1 LIPYIVQLNKRALR
15 MSKYF
20 FLLFVVASL
29 TQGIGQDF
37 RKQFRQAKDLY
48 EGRQYSAA
56 MAAFKPLT
64 VYDQANPFPEYASFY
79 YALSAQQLG
88 YGSVAKDMFLQI
100 KKLYPSWDQQ
110 QEVNYWLCKLYF
122 DQGDIFQALKV
133 ASTISDPTLQTS
145 LTELKQYYL
154 DKVTDSETL
163 KMVLEDYPEEREA
176 GRALLKVLGKQPFH
190 LQETSMM
197 ELLITKF
204 NLPREKL
211 ITVETPKP
219 VFKDSYRV
227 ALIMPFLA
235 ATLDPSPAVKR
246 NQFVLDIYDGVK
258 LATDSLRE
266 QGINLEVLAYDNERS
281 PELTKKILAQEE
293 LKTADVI
300 IGPLFPEEAKP
311 VLEFSQTN
319 QIISLINPASN
330 TIEFAPHAFSF
341 LVQPS
346 HETLGIR
353 SAEWV
358 AQHVHRKNCL
368 VYYGETVKDS
378 VIAFAFIK
386 KALELGVKVVSAQE
400 VRKETSA
407 GILTNLVSATD
418 YDEWKNPLQFKLKKD
433 SLGSIFVASDNELI
447 YSKVVNGVETRG
459 DSITV
464 IGQES
469 WLTDTSIDFSKFE
482 RTRVNLAAP
491 NYRAISSPA
500 YTEFRKKFIQ
510 KHGILPG
517 EYATMGYE
525 VTMMLGQF
533 FTKYGSRFLE
543 LMPPGEVQPGHL
555 GTGYLPLP
563 TRDNGRIPFITF
575 RNGSIVTTDL
585 ELPK

>member
-1 LIPYIVQLNKRALR
+1 MRKH
-15 MSKYF
+15 F
-20 FLLFVVASL
+20 FLILFVVSL
-29 TQGIGQDF
+29 LSAHAQDF

-48 EGRQYSAA
+48 EGKQYSAA

-100 KKLYPSWDQQ
+100 KKLYPSWDQM
-110 QEVNYWLCKLYF
+110 QEVDYWLTKLYF

-133 ASTISDPTLQTS
+133 ASTLTDPSFQTS
-145 LTELKQYYL
+145 LTELKRYYL
-154 DKVTDSETL
+154 DKVNDSETL

-176 GRALLKVLGKQPFH
+176 GRALLKILGKQPAH

-211 ITVETPKP
+211 ITVEAPKP

-235 ATLDPSPAVKR
+235 ATLDPSPVVKR

-258 LATDSLRE
+258 MAADSLRK

-293 LKTADVI
+293 LKSADVI
-300 IGPLFPEEAKP
+300 VGPLFPEEARP
-311 VLEFSQTN
+311 VLEFALAN
-319 QIISLINPASN
+319 QVTTLVNPASN
-330 TIEFAPHAFSF
+330 TIEFAPNQYSF
-341 LVQPS
+341 LFQPS

-358 AQHVHRKNCL
+358 AQNVRRKNCL

-378 VIAFAFIK
+378 VMAFSFIK
-386 KALELGVKVVSAQE
+386 KALELGIKVVYAEE
-400 VRKETSA
+400 VRKENSA
-407 GILTNLVSATD
+407 GILTNLVSATE

-433 SLGSIFVASDNELI
+433 SLGSIYVATDNELI
-447 YSKVVNGVETRG
+447 YSKVVNGVETRN
-459 DSITV
+459 DSIV
-464 IGQES
+464 VVGQES
-469 WLTDTSIDFSKFE
+469 WLTDTSIDYSKFE
-482 RTRVNLAAP
+482 RTHVNLAAP
-491 NYRAISSPA
+491 NYRALNSPA

-510 KHGILPG
+510 KHGLLPG
-517 EYATMGYE
+517 EYATLGYE

-533 FTKYGSRFLE
+533 FSKYGARFLE
-543 LMPPGEVQPGHL
+543 QFHPEEILPGHL
-555 GTGYLPLP
+555 GSGYMPQVS
-563 TRDNGRIPFITF
+563 RDNGVVPFISF
-575 RNGSIVTTDL
+575 SNGAITTTGI
-585 ELPK
+585 K

>member
-1 LIPYIVQLNKRALR
+1 MRKH
-15 MSKYF
+15 F
-20 FLLFVVASL
+20 FLILFVVSL
-29 TQGIGQDF
+29 LSAYAQDF

-48 EGRQYSAA
+48 EGKQYSAA

-100 KKLYPSWDQQ
+100 KKLYPSWDQM
-110 QEVNYWLCKLYF
+110 QEVDYWLTKLYF

-133 ASTISDPTLQTS
+133 ASKLTDPSFQTS
-145 LTELKQYYL
+145 LTELKRYYL
-154 DKVTDSETL
+154 DKVNDSETL

-176 GRALLKVLGKQPFH
+176 GRALLKILGKQPAH
-190 LQETSMM
+190 VQETSMM

-211 ITVETPKP
+211 ITVEAPKP

-235 ATLDPSPAVKR
+235 ATLDPSPVVKR

-258 LATDSLRE
+258 MAADSLRK

-293 LKTADVI
+293 LKSADVI
-300 IGPLFPEEAKP
+300 VGPLFPEEARP
-311 VLEFSQTN
+311 VLEFALTN
-319 QIISLINPASN
+319 QVTTLVNPASN
-330 TIEFAPHAFSF
+330 TIEFAPNQYSF
-341 LVQPS
+341 LFQPS

-358 AQHVHRKNCL
+358 AQNVRRKNSL

-378 VIAFAFIK
+378 VMAFSFIK
-386 KALELGVKVVSAQE
+386 KALELGVNVVYAEE
-400 VRKETSA
+400 VRKENSA
-407 GILTNLVSATD
+407 GILTNLVSATE

-447 YSKVVNGVETRG
+447 YSKVVNGVETRN
-459 DSITV
+459 DSIV
-464 IGQES
+464 VVGQES
-469 WLTDTSIDFSKFE
+469 WLTDTSIDYSKFE
-482 RTRVNLAAP
+482 RTHVNLAAP
-491 NYRAISSPA
+491 NYHSLNSPA
-500 YTEFRKKFIQ
+500 YSEFRKKFIQ
-510 KHGILPG
+510 KHGLLPG
-517 EYATMGYE
+517 EYATLGYE

-533 FTKYGSRFLE
+533 FSKYGARFLE
-543 LMPPGEVQPGHL
+543 QFHPEEILPGHL
-555 GTGYLPLP
+555 GSGYMPQVS
-563 TRDNGRIPFITF
+563 RDNGVVPFISF
-575 RNGSIVTTDL
+575 SNGAITTTGI
-585 ELPK
+585 K

>member
-1 LIPYIVQLNKRALR
+1 
-15 MSKYF
+15 MSKYL

-29 TQGIGQDF
+29 TQAIGQDF
-37 RKQFRQAKDLY
+37 KKQFRQAKDLY
-48 EGRQYSAA
+48 EEKQYSAA

-64 VYDQANPFPEYASFY
+64 VYDQTNPFPEYASFY
-79 YALSAQQLG
+79 YALSAYQLG

-100 KKLYPSWDQQ
+100 KKLYPSWNQK
-110 QEVNYWLCKLYF
+110 QEVDYWLCKLYF
-122 DQGDIFQALKV
+122 DQGDIFQALKM
-133 ASTISDPTLQTS
+133 ASAISDPSFQAS
-145 LTELKQYYL
+145 LTDLKRFYL
-154 DKVTDSETL
+154 DKINDSETL

-190 LQETSMM
+190 LQETAMM

-235 ATLDPSPAVKR
+235 ATLDPSPVVKR
-246 NQFVLDIYDGVK
+246 NQFVLDIYEGIK
-258 LATDSLRE
+258 LAADSLRK

-281 PELTKKILAQEE
+281 PELTRKILLQEE
-293 LKTADVI
+293 LKSADII

-319 QIISLINPASN
+319 QVNALINPASN
-330 TIEFAPHAFSF
+330 TIEFAPNPYSF
-341 LVQPS
+341 LLQPS

-358 AQHVHRKNCL
+358 ARNVHRKNCL

-378 VIAFAFIK
+378 VMAFAFIK
-386 KALELGVKVVSAQE
+386 KALELGVKVVYAEEVHKEASAN
-400 VRKETSA
+400 
-407 GILTNLVSATD
+407 ILTNLVSATE
-418 YDEWKNPLQFKLKKD
+418 YDEWKNPLQFKLKRD

-447 YSKVVNGVETRG
+447 YSKVINGVETRN
-459 DSITV
+459 DSITI

-469 WLTDTSIDFSKFE
+469 WLTDTSIDYSKFE

-491 NYRAISSPA
+491 NYRAISNPA

-517 EYATMGYE
+517 EYATLGYE
-525 VTMMLGQF
+525 TTMMVGQF
-533 FTKYGSRFLE
+533 FSKYGARFLE
-543 LMPPGEVQPGHL
+543 LMPPGEIQPGHL
-555 GTGYLPLP
+555 GTGYLLLP
-563 TRDNGRIPFITF
+563 SRDNGHVSFISF
-575 RNGSIVTTDL
+575 KQGVVVTTGT
-585 ELPK
+585 E

>member
-1 LIPYIVQLNKRALR
+1 MRKH
-15 MSKYF
+15 F
-20 FLLFVVASL
+20 FLILFVVSL
-29 TQGIGQDF
+29 LSAYAQDF

-48 EGRQYSAA
+48 EGKQYSAA

-100 KKLYPSWDQQ
+100 KKLYPSWDQM
-110 QEVNYWLCKLYF
+110 QEVDYWLTKLYF

-133 ASTISDPTLQTS
+133 ASKLTDPSFQTS
-145 LTELKQYYL
+145 LTELKRYYL
-154 DKVTDSETL
+154 DKVNDSETL

-176 GRALLKVLGKQPFH
+176 GRALLKILGKQPAH
-190 LQETSMM
+190 VQETSMM

-211 ITVETPKP
+211 ITVEAPKP

-235 ATLDPSPAVKR
+235 ATLDPSPVVKR

-258 LATDSLRE
+258 MAADSLRK

-293 LKTADVI
+293 LKSADVI
-300 IGPLFPEEAKP
+300 VGPLFPEEARP
-311 VLEFSQTN
+311 VLEFALTN
-319 QIISLINPASN
+319 QVTTLVNPASN
-330 TIEFAPHAFSF
+330 TIEFAPNQYSF
-341 LVQPS
+341 LFQPS

-358 AQHVHRKNCL
+358 AQNVRRKNCL

-378 VIAFAFIK
+378 VMAFSFIK
-386 KALELGVKVVSAQE
+386 KALELGVNVVYAEE
-400 VRKETSA
+400 VRKENSA
-407 GILTNLVSATD
+407 GILTNLVSATE

-447 YSKVVNGVETRG
+447 YSKVVNGVETRN
-459 DSITV
+459 DSIV
-464 IGQES
+464 VVGQES
-469 WLTDTSIDFSKFE
+469 WLTDTSIDYSKFE
-482 RTRVNLAAP
+482 RTHVNLAAP
-491 NYRAISSPA
+491 NYHSLNSPA
-500 YTEFRKKFIQ
+500 YSEFRKKFIQ
-510 KHGILPG
+510 KHGLLPG
-517 EYATMGYE
+517 EYATLGYE

-533 FTKYGSRFLE
+533 FSKYGARFLE
-543 LMPPGEVQPGHL
+543 QFHPEEILPGHL
-555 GTGYLPLP
+555 GSGYMPQVS
-563 TRDNGRIPFITF
+563 RDNGVVPFISF
-575 RNGSIVTTDL
+575 SNGAITTTGI
-585 ELPK
+585 K

>member
-1 LIPYIVQLNKRALR
+1 MRKH
-15 MSKYF
+15 F
-20 FLLFVVASL
+20 FLILFVVSL
-29 TQGIGQDF
+29 LSAHAQDF

-48 EGRQYSAA
+48 EGKQYSAA

-100 KKLYPSWDQQ
+100 KKLYPSWDQM
-110 QEVNYWLCKLYF
+110 QEVDYWLTKLYF

-133 ASTISDPTLQTS
+133 ASTLTDPSFQTS
-145 LTELKQYYL
+145 LTELKRYYL
-154 DKVTDSETL
+154 DKVNDSETL

-176 GRALLKVLGKQPFH
+176 GRALLKILGKQPAH

-211 ITVETPKP
+211 ITVEAPKP

-235 ATLDPSPAVKR
+235 ATLDPSPVVKR

-258 LATDSLRE
+258 MAADSLRK

-293 LKTADVI
+293 LKSADVI
-300 IGPLFPEEAKP
+300 VGPLFPEEARP
-311 VLEFSQTN
+311 VLEFALIN
-319 QIISLINPASN
+319 QVTTLVNPASN
-330 TIEFAPHAFSF
+330 TIEFAPNQYSF
-341 LVQPS
+341 LFQPS

-358 AQHVHRKNCL
+358 AQNVRRKNCL

-378 VIAFAFIK
+378 VMAFSFIK
-386 KALELGVKVVSAQE
+386 KALELGVNVVYAEE
-400 VRKETSA
+400 VRKENSA
-407 GILTNLVSATD
+407 GILTNLVSATE

-447 YSKVVNGVETRG
+447 YSKVVNGVETRN
-459 DSITV
+459 DSIV
-464 IGQES
+464 VVGQES
-469 WLTDTSIDFSKFE
+469 WLTDTSIDYSKFE
-482 RTRVNLAAP
+482 RTHVNLAAP
-491 NYRAISSPA
+491 NYHSLNSPA
-500 YTEFRKKFIQ
+500 YSEFRKKFIQ
-510 KHGILPG
+510 KHGLLPG
-517 EYATMGYE
+517 EYATLGYE

-533 FTKYGSRFLE
+533 FSKYGARFLE
-543 LMPPGEVQPGHL
+543 QFHPEEILPGHL
-555 GTGYLPLP
+555 GSGYMPQVS
-563 TRDNGRIPFITF
+563 RDNGVVPFISF
-575 RNGSIVTTDL
+575 SNGAITTTGI
-585 ELPK
+585 K

>member
-1 LIPYIVQLNKRALR
+1 
-15 MSKYF
+15 MSKYLY
-20 FLLFVVASL
+20 LLVVVASL
-29 TQGIGQDF
+29 TQAYAQDF

-48 EGRQYSAA
+48 EGKQYSAA
-56 MAAFKPLT
+56 MVAFKPLT
-64 VYDQANPFPEYASFY
+64 VYDQTNPFPEYASYY

-100 KKLYPSWDQQ
+100 KKLYPTWDQQ
-110 QEVNYWLCKLYF
+110 KEVDFWLCKLYF

-133 ASTISDPTLQTS
+133 ASQITDQSLQPN
-145 LTELKQYYL
+145 LTELKRYYL
-154 DKVTDSETL
+154 DKVNDSETL

-176 GRALLKVLGKQPFH
+176 GRALLKILGKQPFH
-190 LQETSMM
+190 LQENSMM

-211 ITVETPKP
+211 VIIETPKP

-235 ATLDPSPAVKR
+235 ATLDPSPVVKR

-258 LATDSLRE
+258 LATDSLRK
-266 QGINLEVLAYDNERS
+266 QGINLEILAYDNERS
-281 PELTKKILAQEE
+281 PDVTRKILSQDE

-311 VLEFSQTN
+311 VLEFALTN
-319 QIISLINPASN
+319 QVNTVVNPASN
-330 TIEFAPHAFSF
+330 TIDFAPHPFSF
-341 LVQPS
+341 LFQPS

-358 AQHVHRKNCL
+358 AEHVRRKNCL

-386 KALELGVKVVSAQE
+386 KALELGVKVVYAEE

-407 GILTNLVSATD
+407 SILTNLVSATEH
-418 YDEWKNPLQFKLKKD
+418 DEWKNPLQFKLKKD

-469 WLTDTSIDFSKFE
+469 WLTDSSIDYSKFE

-491 NYRAISSPA
+491 NYRAMSNPA
-500 YTEFRKKFIQ
+500 YTEFRKKFIR
-510 KHGILPG
+510 KHGLLPG
-517 EYATMGYE
+517 EYATLGYE

-533 FTKYGSRFLE
+533 FAKYGAHFLE
-543 LMPPGEVQPGHL
+543 LMPAGEALSGHL
-555 GTGYLPLP
+555 GAGFMLLPAH
-563 TRDNGRIPFITF
+563 DNGQVPFINF
-575 RNGSIVTTDL
+575 RNGSITNSRL
-585 ELPK
+585 E